1 MPTTAAPCWRRP
13 GSATADLPLIPLEK
27 DQVFTIEPRIYIKDY
42 GVATVE
48 EMVVITADGAEYLS
62 QPQTELYLVKTRS

>member
-1 MPTTAAPCWRRP
+1 M
-13 GSATADLPLIPLEK
+13 
-27 DQVFTIEPRIYIKDY
+27 FTIEPRIYIKDF

-62 QPQTELYLVKTRS
+62 QPQVELYLVKPRG